1 MSDNNGDLPSGEDV
15 GPPQLLSR
23 IKPQASISLG
33 PGFLAM
39 RPQLAAIVTEIIA
52 LGSEIDLQRG
62 RYLAALLGSNQM
74 VGVAIFLAI
83 TSAVTRRDTLD
94 AASKSILNDLEYELF
109 TRTARAVKAVEKER
123 NAFAHQLWGISDD
136 LPDALL
142 LVDAEYRLKHLLE
155 IGALTRQR
163 VIDIAQ
169 NTLAPTIQALPP
181 LALLA
186 ALDPSKIYVYRKSDL
201 ERSRDRASGM
211 HRFIHS
217 FASLPNFPPGPARD
231 RLRLQ
236 LLAELPHPKP

>member
-1 MSDNNGDLPSGEDV
+1 
-15 GPPQLLSR
+15 
-23 IKPQASISLG
+23 
-33 PGFLAM
+33 
-39 RPQLAAIVTEIIA
+39 
-52 LGSEIDLQRG
+52 
-62 RYLAALLGSNQM
+62 
-74 VGVAIFLAI
+74 
-83 TSAVTRRDTLD
+83 
-94 AASKSILNDLEYELF
+94 LNELEYELF
-109 TRTARAVKAVEKER
+109 TKTAKAVKAVEKER
-123 NAFAHQLWGISDD
+123 NEFAHQLWGISDD

-155 IGALTRQR
+155 IGALMRQR

-169 NTLAPTIQALPP
+169 TTLAPTIQALPP

-217 FASLPNFPPGPARD
+217 FASLPNFAMGTARD
-231 RLRLQ
+231 QLRLQ

>member
-1 MSDNNGDLPSGEDV
+1 
-15 GPPQLLSR
+15 
-23 IKPQASISLG
+23 
-33 PGFLAM
+33 M

-74 VGVAIFLAI
+74 VGVAMFLAI

-155 IGALTRQR
+155 IGELMRQR
-163 VIDIAQ
+163 VFDIASS
-169 NTLAPTIQALPP
+169 TQALPP

-201 ERSRDRASGM
+201 ELSRDRASGM
-211 HRFIHS
+211 HRFTHS
-217 FASLPNFPPGPARD
+217 FASLPNFAPGAARD
-231 RLRLQ
+231 QLRLQ
-236 LLAELPHPKP
+236 LLAELPHPKPWT

>member
-1 MSDNNGDLPSGEDV
+1 MSDNNGDLLSGEDV
-15 GPPQLLSR
+15 MPPQPLS
-23 IKPQASISLG
+23 KVNPQAGISLG
-33 PGFLAM
+33 PGVLAM

-52 LGSEIDLQRG
+52 LESEIDLQRG

-74 VGVAIFLAI
+74 VGVAMFLAI

-94 AASKSILNDLEYELF
+94 AASKAILNDLEYELF

-155 IGALTRQR
+155 IDALMRQR
-163 VIDIAQ
+163 VFDIASS
-169 NTLAPTIQALPP
+169 NQALPP

-186 ALDPSKIYVYRKSDL
+186 ALDPSKIDVYRKSDL
-201 ERSRDRASGM
+201 ERSRDRASRM
-211 HRFIHS
+211 HKFTHS
-217 FASLPNFPPGPARD
+217 FASLPSCAPGAARD
-231 RLRLQ
+231 QLRLQ
-236 LLAELPHPKP
+236 LSAELPHPKPLT